1 MAPLD
6 VPEILI
12 GLSAIAAVA
21 WAIYNYTHRKATR

>member
-12 GLSAIAAVA
+12 GLCLIGAAA
-21 WAIYNYTHRKATR
+21 WAIYNYAHRNVIH